1 MIYNKRMTL
10 TTWFET
16 QIADEATQGVSIE
29 NRSFYLRQDKPAFTA
44 VLIVHGFSAN
54 PNDGRTVADRILGR
68 AIAMF
73 WVFVCQ
79 DMARI
84 LKPWRGVN
92 IRIG

>member
-54 PNDGRTVADRILGR
+54 PNDGRTVADHIFREGDCDVLGICLPGHG
-68 AIAMF
+68 AHPQAME
-73 WVFVCQ
+73 
-79 DMARI
+79 
-84 LKPWRGVN
+84 G
-92 IRIG
+92 